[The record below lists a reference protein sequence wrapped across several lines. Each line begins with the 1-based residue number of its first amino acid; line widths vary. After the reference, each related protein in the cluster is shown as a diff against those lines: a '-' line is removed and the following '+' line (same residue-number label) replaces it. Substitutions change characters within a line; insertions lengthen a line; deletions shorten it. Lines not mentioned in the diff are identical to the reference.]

1 MLSAKEDNYPGIN
14 TNMSLYSNT
23 GFKNSSRKGQTTRAK
38 LDFSKKTGS
47 NLKKSQIIVEE

>member
-1 MLSAKEDNYPGIN
+1 MLSAKEEITNYPGVN
-14 TNMSLYSNT
+14 TGMSLYSNIG

-47 NLKKSQIIVEE
+47 NLKKS